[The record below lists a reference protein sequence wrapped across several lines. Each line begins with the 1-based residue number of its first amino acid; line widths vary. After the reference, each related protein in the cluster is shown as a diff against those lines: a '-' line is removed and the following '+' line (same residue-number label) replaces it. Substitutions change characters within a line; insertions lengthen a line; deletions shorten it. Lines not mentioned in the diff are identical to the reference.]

1 MVERRRATGLD
12 MTPLL
17 MRTARGRPGTRC
29 DARRRVMSTLIDPLQ
44 EKLYQG
50 FCRVIPERI
59 HARWSAPG
67 DQAEAGLA

>member
-1 MVERRRATGLD
+1 
-12 MTPLL
+12 
-17 MRTARGRPGTRC
+17 
-29 DARRRVMSTLIDPLQ
+29 MSTLIDPLQ